1 MLKTKQE
8 LVFGGSRDY
17 IAYIDDEYL
26 ITQGPPFGEAASE
39 IPATSAYII
48 RTRTMY
54 RRTEVENWYN
64 GNIRDYRDVNFGE
77 LQQIYHN

>member
-1 MLKTKQE
+1 
-8 LVFGGSRDY
+8 
-17 IAYIDDEYL
+17 
-26 ITQGPPFGEAASE
+26 
-39 IPATSAYII
+39 
-48 RTRTMY
+48 MY